1 MGKRND
7 TYCGSA
13 TMNERK
19 YPFTWDLLG
28 DLDNGRPNLGRSTR
42 VEVYRLMQFCLRDVL
57 E

>member
-1 MGKRND
+1 
-7 TYCGSA
+7 
-13 TMNERK
+13 MNERK

-28 DLDNGRPNLGRSTR
+28 DLDKGRPNLGRSTR

>member
-1 MGKRND
+1 
-7 TYCGSA
+7 
-13 TMNERK
+13 MNERK